1 MISVPFLAGALFA
14 GAVSLMIAS
23 ALLFYA
29 LVGKVNRFL
38 PENEQLSYL
47 FMYPGKVSRVKREY
61 KRLYPKSKLL
71 LLRLVLNTLSFASL
85 LGCLV
90 QLGFFR

>member
-1 MISVPFLAGALFA
+1 MISVPFLAGAFFA

-71 LLRLVLNTLSFASL
+71 LLRLVLNTLSFAL
-85 LGCLV
+85 LLMCLV

>member
-71 LLRLVLNTLSFASL
+71 LLRLVLNTLSFAFL
-85 LGCLV
+85 LMCLV